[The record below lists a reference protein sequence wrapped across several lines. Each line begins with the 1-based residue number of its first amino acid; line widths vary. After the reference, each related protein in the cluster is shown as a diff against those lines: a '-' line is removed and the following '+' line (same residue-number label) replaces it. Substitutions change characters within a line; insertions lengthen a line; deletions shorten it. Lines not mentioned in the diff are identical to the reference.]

1 VRFGS
6 VVFFQ
11 GLTRRIREVRLIGA
25 ACGFGN
31 FRRKSVPLRDV
42 RDRDHEW

>member
-6 VVFFQ
+6 VVLFQ

-25 ACGFGN
+25 ACNLCDFSE
-31 FRRKSVPLRDV
+31 K
-42 RDRDHEW
+42 